1 MRLLCL
7 ICLLPPFLQHA
18 SAQPVKAA
26 SPQLACEALCS
37 ELFMAIQA
45 NPGQMVMRLEDAL
58 VINSACAGE
67 LVTAAMD
74 AVKADPALTRVIL
87 ETALEMTPE
96 RSAVITAAVKHYTPP
111 VVVTAAP
118 KEEVRR
124 AELPALAQSRI
135 LPGEELRRAELPLS
149 AQSPPVVE
157 VRRAEVPTQK
167 ITAAKPSMEIFQ
179 PAESIH
185 LLSVPKA
192 RLIK

>member
-7 ICLLPPFLQHA
+7 ICLLPPLLQHA
-18 SAQPVKAA
+18 SAQPVKAP
-26 SPQLACEALCS
+26 PQLACEALCT

-74 AVKADPALTRVIL
+74 AVKADPALRNVIL
-87 ETALEMTPE
+87 ETALEMAPE

-111 VVVTAAP
+111 VIVTAAP

-124 AELPALAQSRI
+124 AELPALARTRI

-149 AQSPPVVE
+149 AQSPPIVE
-157 VRRAEVPTQK
+157 VRRAEVPAQAST
-167 ITAAKPSMEIFQ
+167 EIFQ
-179 PAESIH
+179 PAQSLH
-185 LLSVPKA
+185 LMSVPKA
-192 RLIK
+192 RLMK